1 VKLWLSRLN
10 SGLCLKVT
18 VCFPLRILNMG
29 FFNITSFEKKEMY
42 GVRPLVYYLKKKITK
57 LAG

>member
-1 VKLWLSRLN
+1 
-10 SGLCLKVT
+10 
-18 VCFPLRILNMG
+18 MG